1 MAEIKIEKKK
11 PVWPWILLAVV
22 VVGLIIW
29 WVAADDDV
37 DRIMTDD
44 TTQVQDG
51 DRNSMSGERPDEVN
65 TYVMIFDERNMGE
78 MSLDHDFTN
87 NALTKLIDAVRAQ
100 ADQDEYNIKADLDQ
114 AREYADQVT
123 RDPYETTHADN
134 IRKAAESIA
143 RALQNMQQANYPNLK
158 NEAQQVQDAAM
169 AIRPGVLTLDQK
181 NEVKTFF
188 RKSADLLDKMND

>member
-1 MAEIKIEKKK
+1 MAEIKIEQKK

-29 WVAADDDV
+29 WVAADDDD

-87 NALTKLIDAVRAQ
+87 DALTKLIDAVRAQ
-100 ADQDEYNIKADLDQ
+100 AAQDEYNVKADLDQ
-114 AREYADQVT
+114 AREYADQVS

-169 AIRPGVLTLDQK
+169 AIKPGVLTLDQK